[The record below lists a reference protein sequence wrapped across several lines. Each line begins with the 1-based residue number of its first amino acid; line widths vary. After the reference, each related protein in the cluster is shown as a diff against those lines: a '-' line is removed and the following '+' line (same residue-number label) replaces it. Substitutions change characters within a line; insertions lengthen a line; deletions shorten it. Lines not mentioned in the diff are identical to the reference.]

1 MACRIIS
8 TIFIT
13 NYHILSN
20 LLGFFYR
27 IKHNLNFEMAK
38 IVYCAFVH
46 SHLIYALKFME
57 THKYKKHSNTL
68 MILSNKILRLLQ
80 KAPISQ
86 SYPIS
91 QLYTNFS
98 TMPLPDLHK
107 FQILKFV
114 SK

>member
-1 MACRIIS
+1 
-8 TIFIT
+8 
-13 NYHILSN
+13 
-20 LLGFFYR
+20 
-27 IKHNLNFEMAK
+27 MAK

-86 SYPIS
+86 
-91 QLYTNFS
+91 LYTNFS